1 MFPLPDLGVSA
12 DSVFSMLSDVFVGFL
27 SRSLLALVAKRAQST
42 VDSVPLHA
50 PSLQP
55 SPASLRPE
63 DEGDPSAAAARR
75 NQTTAVILCGVL
87 GALFD
92 LEQERA
98 ASRAAHT
105 PALNT
110 ALTRHTAKALMYLV
124 LAPADAN
131 MPRYTQAASV
141 TALTALTALTAHLD
155 CPPATHP

>member
-1 MFPLPDLGVSA
+1 MFPPTQCSQCSRMFSL
-12 DSVFSMLSDVFVGFL
+12 VFSCY
-27 SRSLLALVAKRAQST
+27 LLALVAKRAKST
-42 VDSVPLHA
+42 VSSVPLHSGPVSPVLQSS
-50 PSLQP
+50 PS
-55 SPASLRPE
+55 SLRPE

-92 LEQERA
+92 LEQERS
-98 ASRAAHT
+98 ASRAAHA

-131 MPRYTQAASV
+131 MPRYTQAACRASD
-141 TALTALTALTAHLD
+141 TDTGR
-155 CPPATHP
+155 